1 MNVELITFYL
11 LKLNTLSEQ
20 EDLNGMSGVERG
32 VGESQSVPNCF
43 WIIALKNNSDIHVQ
57 INDYRMALKMCRAS

>member
-1 MNVELITFYL
+1 
-11 LKLNTLSEQ
+11 
-20 EDLNGMSGVERG
+20 MSGVERG